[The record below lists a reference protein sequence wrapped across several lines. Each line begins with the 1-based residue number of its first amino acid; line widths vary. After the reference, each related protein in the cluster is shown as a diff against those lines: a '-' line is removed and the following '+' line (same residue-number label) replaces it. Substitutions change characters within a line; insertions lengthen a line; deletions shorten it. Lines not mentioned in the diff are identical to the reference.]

1 MIEQARQIALDA
13 GRLLTA
19 KLKSGITI
27 EHKGSIDLV
36 TDADRAAE
44 EYIVGQI
51 QSMFP
56 HHGILGEEGARIEGT
71 SEFLWVIDP
80 LDGTTN
86 FAHGLPYFSRE
97 FRSNICCPDT
107 EMSCRTTL
115 QDIFFCVLI
124 HFYVA

>member
-19 KLKSGITI
+19 KLESGITI

-56 HHGILGEEGARIEGT
+56 NHGILG
-71 SEFLWVIDP
+71 S
-80 LDGTTN
+80 
-86 FAHGLPYFSRE
+86 FAATFAVQALKCLVERHYKTYF
-97 FRSNICCPDT
+97 FA
-107 EMSCRTTL
+107 
-115 QDIFFCVLI
+115 F
-124 HFYVA
+124 